1 MKLARIAGG
10 VFAALSL
17 CMTSVGYAQTPLTQE
32 SGSHLDS
39 LFEAHDVQGT
49 FVLFDPKQNLW
60 VYHDEDRANTQYLP
74 ASTFKIPNSLIAL
87 ETQVAS
93 GPEFQ
98 LDWDSDKDPRASW
111 WPASWTESHTLHTA
125 LQHSVVWYFQE
136 IARQVGQER
145 MQSYVDQFDY
155 GNRDISG
162 GIDQFWLTGDLRI
175 SAKQQISFLERFYQG
190 ELGASEANVNAV
202 KQMLILEETPQYRLS
217 GKTGW
222 AGYGETDQPQLGWLV
237 GYLER
242 GEDVYFYAM
251 NIDLEQQGDTAKRL
265 VITKEAFESLS
276 LM

>member
-32 SGSHLDS
+32 RGSHLDS

-60 VYHDEDRANTQYLP
+60 VYHDEDRAKTQYLP

-175 SAKQQISFLERFYQG
+175 SAKQQIGFLERFYQG
-190 ELGASEANVNAV
+190 GLGASEANVDAV

-251 NIDLEQQGDTAKRL
+251 NIDLEQQGDAAKRL
-265 VITKEAFESLS
+265 AITKEAFKSLS

>member
-1 MKLARIAGG
+1 MELARIACG

-17 CMTSVGYAQTPLTQE
+17 CMTSAGYAQTRLTQE
-32 SGSHLDS
+32 SGSHLDA
-39 LFEAHDVQGT
+39 LFAAHDVQGT
-49 FVLFDPKQNLW
+49 FVLFDPKQDQW
-60 VYHDEDRANTQYLP
+60 VYHDETRAHTQYLP

-93 GPEFQ
+93 GPDFQ
-98 LDWDSDKDPRASW
+98 LAWDSDKDPRASW

-125 LQHSVVWYFQE
+125 LQQSVVWYFQE
-136 IARQVGQER
+136 IARQVGQTR

-175 SAKQQISFLERFYQG
+175 SAEQQVSFLERFYQG
-190 ELGASEANVNAV
+190 ELGASQTNVNAV
-202 KQMLILEETPQYRLS
+202 KAMLVLEETPQYRLS

-222 AGYGETDQPQLGWLV
+222 VGFGETGQPQLGWLV

-251 NIDLEQQGDTAKRL
+251 NIDLEQQGDGAKRL
-265 VITKEAFESLS
+265 AITKEAFKRLS